1 MPFKRG
7 VAPVRR
13 TLKYLEASPIIFKDK
28 VKVMTINYNEPI
40 HEKFLEGRKPSYTHH
55 EGYNKILY
63 RVSLRLLLRSCFRNQ
78 VPKCVLN
85 QKLTAL
91 KQLHIIS
98 SKLAV
103 KRSELV

>member
-63 RVSLRLLLRSCFRNQ
+63 RVSLKLLLRSCF
-78 VPKCVLN
+78 KIKSKWVLN
-85 QKLTAL
+85 EKLASL
-91 KQLHIIS
+91 KQLLRIS
-98 SKLAV
+98 SKLIFM
-103 KRSELV
+103 

>member
-63 RVSLRLLLRSCFRNQ
+63 RVSLKLLLRSCF
-78 VPKCVLN
+78 KIKSKWVLN
-85 QKLTAL
+85 EKLASL
-91 KQLHIIS
+91 KQLLRIS
-98 SKLAV
+98 SKLI
-103 KRSELV
+103 SM